1 MQELEETP
9 YLKPS
14 TQDQM
19 YTSTLTF
26 PVPSLLGATYHRY
39 YMRSPP
45 STSSVQGWGRLRTL
59 LVQSEM

>member
-19 YTSTLTF
+19 YTNTLTF
-26 PVPSLLGATYHRY
+26 PVPSLLGVTYHRY

-45 STSSVQGWGRLRTL
+45 SHIPSLCSPSCKYV
-59 LVQSEM
+59 VKF